1 MSSSVVYIGN
11 PDITKRG
18 IYAWVGCPWW
28 AGLAF
33 KRGCVVLNV
42 HLQALLGCL
51 GVSWEVR
58 WKWFKNSWALL
69 LYRGWRHLGSVRGVS
84 G

>member
-1 MSSSVVYIGN
+1 MSGSVAYIGN

-18 IYAWVGCPWW
+18 VYAWVGDPWW

-33 KRGCVVLNV
+33 KRGHVALNV

-51 GVSWEVR
+51 GVDWQVR
-58 WKWFKNSWALL
+58 WKWFKKSWAIL
-69 LYRGWRHLGSVRGVS
+69 LYRGWRHLWSVPRVS
-84 G
+84 